1 MLKIKFRRE
10 DGREDEYLT
19 ATTVDELSGEYAKA
33 YYETLLK
40 EATTFYFRLCYPN
53 DALPSCILHAPRA
66 PLKVFQDTVGLL
78 LPGNIERPKDGDYER
93 LSGEW
98 KDRYRMLPVDG
109 ETKRYLLSRGFT
121 LQRNSERPIAVTMPN
136 GEKKTVT
143 AETDGVDDYLL
154 TDGDARCLVYVSQ
167 HEGAL
172 AVRRDA
178 YEKLLPSIGKYLKAD
193 AKYGEIGQPLEK
205 MTAEE
210 RRELYSKLRHF
221 SGGDHIQGGVCEAG
235 SPRPY
240 YRYIWEE
247 DFDEYKDSDLI
258 RYLTKEFR
266 ESTSLDPYSRLK
278 LFERDVYFLLD
289 VFESLYYHEI
299 CDLI

>member
-98 KDRYRMLPVDG
+98 KDRYRMLPVDE

-172 AVRRDA
+172 AVRRDV

-210 RRELYSKLRHF
+210 RRELYSEMRHF
-221 SGGDHIQGGVCEAG
+221 SGGDRIQGGVCETG
-235 SPRPY
+235 SLRPY
-240 YRYIWEE
+240 YRFIWEE

-258 RYLTKEFR
+258 RYLTREFR
-266 ESTSLDPYSRLK
+266 ESTPLEPYSRLK

>member
-1 MLKIKFRRE
+1 MLKIGLRYE
-10 DGREDEYLT
+10 DGREDVYFT
-19 ATTVDELSGEYAKA
+19 NTTVDELSGEYAKE

-40 EATTFYFRLCYPN
+40 EAKTFYFRLGYPN
-53 DALPSCILHAPRA
+53 DALPSCVLHAPRA
-66 PLKVFQDTVGLL
+66 PLKVFQGTVGLL
-78 LPGNIERPKDGDYER
+78 LPGDLERPKDGDYER

-136 GEKKTVT
+136 GEKKTVM

-154 TDGDARCLVYVSQ
+154 TDGNARCLVYVCQ

-178 YEKLLPSIGKYLKAD
+178 YEKLLPLIGKYLKGD
-193 AKYGEIGQPLEK
+193 VKYGEIGQPLEK

-210 RRELYSKLRHF
+210 RRELYSNLRRLG
-221 SGGDHIQGGVCEAG
+221 GGDHIQGGVCEPG
-235 SPRPY
+235 SLRPY

-247 DFDEYKDSDLI
+247 DFDEYKNSDLV
-258 RYLTKEFR
+258 RCLTKEFR
-266 ESTSLDPYSRLK
+266 ESTSLDPYRRLK

-289 VFESLYYHEI
+289 IFESLYYHEI